1 MSIEKLR
8 TEITSF
14 FEEVAELREKARKLT
29 RGSDEWSEL
38 IPIWPYHLKT
48 PTKPF
53 LCAEAPGWNPGFQDS
68 WRDPAN

>member
-29 RGSDEWSEL
+29 GGSDE
-38 IPIWPYHLKT
+38 
-48 PTKPF
+48 
-53 LCAEAPGWNPGFQDS
+53 
-68 WRDPAN
+68 